1 MKTIKYLLFLII
13 IVVSYNCSDDL
24 DDVIENPAHDFVWKG
39 LNLYYYWQGNSPD
52 LADNKFDNQA
62 ILNEFYRGFPAPEN
76 LFNHL
81 KVDSNTDKY
90 SVIYNDYNVLEGLLQ
105 GSAKNNG
112 VDYSLFTKN
121 STSNEVFGVVNYI
134 LPNSDASAKNI
145 FRGSIFYA
153 VNGTPLNTTN
163 FRNLLANNSYTL
175 SLANYDNGNITPN
188 GTSVSLTKQDYQEN
202 PVYYKNIYTF
212 GSKKIG
218 YLVYNQFLGSFE
230 SQLNAAFLEFKNNQ
244 VTHLVLD
251 LRYNPGG
258 SVNTAVRLAGMITG
272 QFGNAI
278 FSKQK
283 WNQKIMNYY
292 GSNSDRFVN
301 KFTNVLASGSGI
313 NSLNLTKVYVLTT
326 RGSASAS
333 ELLINGLKPYIN
345 VVQIGTATNGKNVG
359 SITLYDSPT
368 FGKENLNPSHKYAMQ
383 PITFKIENAQNFS
396 DYANGLQPQFTFA
409 EDKGN
414 MGIIGEITEPLLAE
428 ALNII
433 NNNLGRQQQNNVID
447 HELIDNRFNI
457 NEAAGKMYLNE
468 APFVVPN
475 NSIK

>member
-1 MKTIKYLLFLII
+1 MKTIKYFLFLII

-81 KVDSNTDKY
+81 KMDSNTDRY

-134 LPNSDASAKNI
+134 LPNSDASTKNI

-163 FRNLLANNSYTL
+163 FRTLLANNSYTL

-202 PVYYKNIYTF
+202 PVYYKYIYTL
-212 GSKKIG
+212 GNKKVG
-218 YLVYNQFLGSFE
+218 YLVYNQFLSSFE

-272 QFGNAI
+272 QFGNAV

-292 GSNSDRFVN
+292 GSNSDTFVN
-301 KFTNVLASGSGI
+301 RFTNVLGNGSGI

-345 VVQIGTATNGKNVG
+345 VVQIGTTTNGKNVG

-383 PITFKIENAQNFS
+383 PITFKIENVQNFS

-414 MGIIGEITEPLLAE
+414 MGIIGNTSEPLLAE

-433 NNNLGRQQQNNVID
+433 NNNLGRQHQNNVID

-457 NEAAGKMYLNE
+457 NEASGKMYLNE
-468 APFVVPN
+468 VPFVIPN
-475 NSIK
+475 KSIK